1 MHVARYGFKGVTTY
15 LSAPGGT
22 HAPPG
27 ATGAATVA
35 HQTPAFRRWAER
47 SEPLAFG
54 PSKEDAGRWGQV
66 RSYLVEE
73 CCLPATFVDALHG

>member
-15 LSAPGGT
+15 LSARCGT
-22 HAPPG
+22 DAAAG
-27 ATGAATVA
+27 ATVA